1 MSQFYFRTSE
11 NEHIQTT
18 VHIQPESRCVIT
30 GRVLD
35 EKDSPVSDAAVFL
48 YQGIEPALLLAQ
60 SFTDG
65 DGTFCFGPLQNDT
78 LHKIKIY
85 KNNSKIRE
93 LEIKTEV

>member
-1 MSQFYFRTSE
+1 MTQLYFRTTE

-30 GRVLD
+30 GKVLD
-35 EKDSPVSDAAVFL
+35 ENESPVSGAAVLL
-48 YQGIEPALLLAQ
+48 YQGLEPHQLLAQ

-65 DGTFCFGPLQNDT
+65 DGVFCFGPLEKDT

-85 KNNSKIRE
+85 KDNSKIRE

>member
-1 MSQFYFRTSE
+1 MTQFYFRTTES
-11 NEHIQTT
+11 EHIQTT

-35 EKDSPVSDAAVFL
+35 EKDLPVSDAAVLL
-48 YQGIEPALLLAQ
+48 YQGVEPHLMLAQ
-60 SFTDG
+60 TFTDA

-85 KNNSKIRE
+85 KDNSKIRE

>member
-1 MSQFYFRTSE
+1 MSQFYFRTTE
-11 NEHIQTT
+11 NEHIHTS

-30 GRVLD
+30 GKVLD
-35 EKDSPVSDAAVFL
+35 ENESPVSGAAVLL
-48 YQGIEPALLLAQ
+48 YLGLEPHRLLAQ

-65 DGTFCFGPLQNDT
+65 DGVFCFGPLEKDT

-85 KNNSKIRE
+85 KDNSKIRE

>member
-1 MSQFYFRTSE
+1 MTQFYFRTTES
-11 NEHIQTT
+11 EHIQTT

-35 EKDSPVSDAAVFL
+35 EKDLPVSDAAVLL
-48 YQGIEPALLLAQ
+48 YQGLEPHLMLAQ
-60 SFTDG
+60 TFTDA

-85 KNNSKIRE
+85 KDNSKIRE